1 MDNSVY
7 SVTVG
12 DDDDY
17 EVIGVFSSE
26 EKADYFVDNFYVDS
40 GKSLSVIEE
49 WVVDEFS
56 ASDKEF
62 IYKITLLDWTEP
74 LEVGKDKDS
83 SDWFVD
89 FIGFDLFDGEVLN
102 SLYTDKY
109 VGEIEYYVYL
119 KAKDKD
125 AAMTLGQ
132 DFIKKHK

>member
-1 MDNSVY
+1 MANLVY

-89 FIGFDLFDGEVLN
+89 FIGFDLIDGEVLN

-119 KAKDKD
+119 LAKDKD
-125 AAMTLGQ
+125 AAMALGQ